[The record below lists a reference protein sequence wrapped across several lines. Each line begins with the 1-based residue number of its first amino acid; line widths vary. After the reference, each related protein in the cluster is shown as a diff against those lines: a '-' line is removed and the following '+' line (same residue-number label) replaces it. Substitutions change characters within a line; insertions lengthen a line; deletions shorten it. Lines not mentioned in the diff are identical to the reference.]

1 MGKKTQVNKYI
12 EALEEIK
19 DKSPTIAE
27 LVDSLIAMMQDD
39 YNDFIYKEIERQ
51 KLRKRESFV
60 LVKQTP
66 EYTKVESLAMMD
78 FIVVPN
84 EKKED
89 FRRAKNAVSSEFE
102 DRRFTMRFVKNVGTI
117 LTRIQ

>member
-1 MGKKTQVNKYI
+1 MGKKSEVNKYI
-12 EALEEIK
+12 EVLEDIK
-19 DKSPTIAE
+19 DKSPAIAG
-27 LVDSLIAMMQDD
+27 LVDSLIALMQDD

-51 KLRKRESFV
+51 KLRKRESFA
-60 LVKQTP
+60 LVKQTE
-66 EYTKVESLAMMD
+66 EYTKVEAMAIMD
-78 FIVVPN
+78 FIIIPN
-84 EKKED
+84 EKKEE

>member
-12 EALEEIK
+12 EMLEDIK
-19 DKSPTIAE
+19 DKSPDIAGPI
-27 LVDSLIAMMQDD
+27 DSLIALMQDD

-51 KLRKRESFV
+51 KLRKRESFA

-66 EYTKVESLAMMD
+66 EYAKVESLAMMD

-89 FRRAKNAVSSEFE
+89 FRRAKNAVCSEFE

>member
-12 EALEEIK
+12 EMLEDIK
-19 DKSPTIAE
+19 DKSPEIAE
-27 LVDSLIAMMQDD
+27 LVDSLIALILDD
-39 YNDFIYKEIERQ
+39 YNDCIYKEIERQ
-51 KLRKRESFV
+51 KMRKRESFA

-66 EYTKVESLAMMD
+66 EYTKVESMALME

-84 EKKED
+84 DKKED
-89 FRRAKNAVSSEFE
+89 FRRAKNAVYSEFE
-102 DRRFTMRFVKNVGTI
+102 CRRFTMRFVKNVGTI